1 MTDVES
7 GPRHEPPQLHIWDG
21 ASGGTEIG
29 TLVDESDAIWT
40 LFVLVERTGQD
51 LCKGRL
57 SFRLGEER
65 LDTGAVLVE
74 DTVEAVISRAA
85 ELPASMLRQFL
96 AAVRED

>member
-7 GPRHEPPQLHIWDG
+7 GARNDPPQLHIWEG
-21 ASGGTEIG
+21 TSGGTQIG
-29 TLVDESDAIWT
+29 TLVDDSDSMWS
-40 LFVLVERTGQD
+40 LFVHVERTGPD

-57 SFRLGEER
+57 SFRRGEER
-65 LDTGAVLVE
+65 LDTGSVLVE